1 MPQIE
6 DILIAL
12 NRSMVDDGKLLHRRY
27 NRIMLVHW
35 LKRALLCCTSF
46 LGKRMLTVPWDS
58 NIFSFQTL
66 IKLIFFEGSG

>member
-46 LGKRMLTVPWDS
+46 FGKAYVDWSLG
-58 NIFSFQTL
+58 FQY
-66 IKLIFFEGSG
+66 FFISDAY